1 MVYRTSCLPAAV
13 GQVHMEE
20 EGCSQLFAFKHRSKL
35 HHSEPQFLAYIEIVD
50 YSDAICA
57 GRSFCRIRVSDWADE
72 QFGNRSA

>member
-1 MVYRTSCLPAAV
+1 
-13 GQVHMEE
+13 MEE

-57 GRSFCRIRVSDWADE
+57 GRSFCRISNSGIVPRKAKSFSFVDPP
-72 QFGNRSA
+72 QT